1 MDNLY
6 ENIIKSLT
14 LKKEVENIK
23 RRENEQLEP
32 LLELITQL
40 RQIIHIENEIIIIN
54 NNKTIKQLIM
64 IHRIKRNLI
73 AKIKEYIENLC
84 KKKKLYI
91 DEIINKG
98 IINEYNLNIALN
110 LINKD
115 KKTTSKIKKIQE
127 YNELKENIER
137 LEKIIEKT
145 KNLNEYII
153 NEIKKI
159 ITIIESNKKP
169 SILKIIKYIKY
180 KKQEKNNNKIIK
192 EIQKQIY
199 DEIKKF
205 FLEDGY
211 YKLKTHCIEELT
223 NTSFYYDRI
232 KNIDP
237 KELTI
242 EICKKTQ
249 ETINKNTKEIIMFIK
264 NELKKAK
271 KKVSEIKD
279 SSNLDKQINETL
291 HNRHNYI
298 TYIESNE
305 TNTKEEQPIFSRI
318 IYILKLINMIEKGQI
333 NELEKNNKICLKNI
347 QSKKISK

>member
-137 LEKIIEKT
+137 
-145 KNLNEYII
+145 
-153 NEIKKI
+153 
-159 ITIIESNKKP
+159 
-169 SILKIIKYIKY
+169 
-180 KKQEKNNNKIIK
+180 
-192 EIQKQIY
+192 
-199 DEIKKF
+199 
-205 FLEDGY
+205 
-211 YKLKTHCIEELT
+211 
-223 NTSFYYDRI
+223 
-232 KNIDP
+232 
-237 KELTI
+237 
-242 EICKKTQ
+242 
-249 ETINKNTKEIIMFIK
+249 
-264 NELKKAK
+264 
-271 KKVSEIKD
+271 
-279 SSNLDKQINETL
+279 
-291 HNRHNYI
+291 
-298 TYIESNE
+298 
-305 TNTKEEQPIFSRI
+305 
-318 IYILKLINMIEKGQI
+318 
-333 NELEKNNKICLKNI
+333 
-347 QSKKISK
+347 